1 MFRLKKKTILCIQ
14 SPNRIK
20 TVRISF
26 ALHITIQQDQDLEA
40 MNIIYYQ
47 EAID

>member
-1 MFRLKKKTILCIQ
+1 MQ
-14 SPNRIK
+14 SPNSIK
-20 TVRISF
+20 PVHISF
-26 ALHITIQQDQDLEA
+26 ALQITIQQEQELKA

>member
-1 MFRLKKKTILCIQ
+1 MQ

-20 TVRISF
+20 TARISF
-26 ALHITIQQDQDLEA
+26 ALQITIQQEQELEA